1 MSATRPDIPCI
12 DETCTAANVHERAE
26 RIAVPNY
33 DWISMPIIAVVDG
46 LIHINPDDA
55 EPPVAEPTPGRRLA
69 ASRASAYRAQAARGA
84 ASPVNADPKR

>member
-26 RIAVPNY
+26 RIAVPTY

-46 LIHINPDDA
+46 LVHIDPDDA
-55 EPPVAEPTPGRRLA
+55 EPPVAEVTAAQRLA
-69 ASRASAYRAQAARGA
+69 AARSSAYRAQAAHGA